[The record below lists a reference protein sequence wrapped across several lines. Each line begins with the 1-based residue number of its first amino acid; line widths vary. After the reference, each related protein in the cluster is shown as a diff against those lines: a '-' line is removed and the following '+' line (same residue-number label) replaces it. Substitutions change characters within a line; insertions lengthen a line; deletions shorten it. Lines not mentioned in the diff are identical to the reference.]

1 MFKATRALSM
11 QPTRMMAMQP
21 TRMAAMR
28 PSPQLFMRQTMRM
41 RNPVPKEEHGA
52 HTVSQRIRQLKNIP
66 TEIWP
71 LIIVLGVAVGMA
83 FFSITRK
90 LWVDKTLRLKRQG
103 KQEVLVK
110 FEIKHKIHC
119 ELRLDVQKEVIECN
133 GEIIKDFES

>member
-21 TRMAAMR
+21 TRMMAMR
-28 PSPQLFMRQTMRM
+28 QSPQLFMRQTMALRK
-41 RNPVPKEEHGA
+41 PVPKEEHSA
-52 HTVSQRIRQLKNIP
+52 HTVSQRLRQLKNIP

-103 KQEVLVK
+103 KQE
-110 FEIKHKIHC
+110 
-119 ELRLDVQKEVIECN
+119 
-133 GEIIKDFES
+133 